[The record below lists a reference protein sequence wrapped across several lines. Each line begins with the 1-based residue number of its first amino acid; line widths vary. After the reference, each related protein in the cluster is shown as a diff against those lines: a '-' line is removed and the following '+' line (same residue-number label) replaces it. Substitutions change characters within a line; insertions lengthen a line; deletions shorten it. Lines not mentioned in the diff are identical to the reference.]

1 MKQWQL
7 GQKVVTKRGIN
18 YGTTTSQVSPSSLK
32 RTKPLSGLKW
42 SCIKWVNY
50 DEECGADL
58 DEAFELVVLCQEL
71 RLLLL
76 QGEDV
81 LRCLL

>member
-1 MKQWQL
+1 MK
-7 GQKVVTKRGIN
+7 N
-18 YGTTTSQVSPSSLK
+18 
-32 RTKPLSGLKW
+32 
-42 SCIKWVNY
+42 N
-50 DEECGADL
+50 GAGCYL

-81 LRCLL
+81 VRCLLQDGRLAGTNQKKKT